1 MQAWEQLM
9 ASETDPLG
17 QLSAAGV
24 AVWLDDLSRERLRTG
39 NLGDLIRD
47 RHVVGITTNPT
58 IFQKAISGADAY
70 QPQLQD
76 LALRGV
82 DVGEALRLIT
92 TFDVRWGCDVLRP
105 TYDASNTVDGRVSIE
120 VDPRI
125 SGDAAKTT
133 AEARSLWWMV
143 DRPNLFIKIP
153 ATVESLPA
161 ISQALAEGISI
172 NVTLI
177 FSLDRYAK
185 VIDAFFDGLERAR
198 AAGLELASIGS
209 VASFFVSRVDTEID
223 KRLDKI
229 GTPEATALKG
239 KAAVANARL
248 AYKLYEERFATQRWA
263 SLAASG
269 AKVQRPLWASTG
281 VKDPAYE
288 DTMYVDDLI
297 ADHTVNTMPEPT
309 LQAVHDHGVI
319 ESDSIRG
326 HYADAQS
333 VLDKLAA
340 VGIDYDDV
348 VATLESE
355 GIEKFEVSWTELIS
369 AVQKKLDEKAGS

>member
-1 MQAWEQLM
+1 M
-9 ASETDPLG
+9 ADTDPLG

-70 QPQLQD
+70 APQLDD
-76 LALRGV
+76 LATRGT

-92 TFDVRWGCDVLRP
+92 TYDVRWGCDVLRP
-105 TYDASNTVDGRVSIE
+105 AYDASGTVDGRVSIE

-125 SGDAAKTT
+125 SQDAAKTI

-153 ATVESLPA
+153 ATLASLPA
-161 ISQALAEGISI
+161 ISQALAEGISV

-177 FSLDRYAK
+177 FSLERYGL

-198 AAGLELASIGS
+198 KAGHDLSSIGS

-229 GTPEATALKG
+229 GTDEARALKG

-248 AYKLYEERFATQRWA
+248 AYQLYEERFASDRWA

-281 VKDPAYE
+281 VKDPAYD
-288 DTMYVDDLI
+288 DTMYVVELV

-309 LQAVHDHGVI
+309 LQAVHDHGVVTG
-319 ESDSIRG
+319 DTIRG
-326 HYADAQS
+326 HYGDARA
-333 VLDKLAA
+333 VLDQLAGLG
-340 VGIDYDDV
+340 VSYDDV
-348 VATLESE
+348 VETLERE
-355 GIEKFEVSWTELIS
+355 GVDKFEQSWTELIE
-369 AVQKKLDEKAGS
+369 AVDAKLQQHTEEKSS

>member
-1 MQAWEQLM
+1 MT
-9 ASETDPLG
+9 SEIHHLDPLG
-17 QLSAAGV
+17 QLSVAGV

-70 QPQLQD
+70 VPQLED
-76 LALRGV
+76 LATRGV
-82 DVGEALRLIT
+82 DVGEALRAIT
-92 TFDVRWGCDVLRP
+92 TSDVRWGCDVLRP
-105 TYDASNTVDGRVSIE
+105 AYDASDTVDGRVSIE

-125 SGDAAKTT
+125 SGDAAKTI
-133 AEARSLWWMV
+133 AEARALWWLV

-153 ATVESLPA
+153 ATVASLPA
-161 ISQALAEGISI
+161 ISQALAEGISV

-177 FSLDRYAK
+177 FSLERYGL
-185 VIDAFFDGLERAR
+185 VIDAFLDGLERAQK
-198 AAGLELASIGS
+198 AGLDLSAIGS

-229 GTPEATALKG
+229 GTNEAKALKG

-248 AYKLYEERFATQRWA
+248 AYQLYEEKFGGERWA
-263 SLAASG
+263 ALAAAG

-281 VKDPAYE
+281 VKDPAYD
-288 DTMYVDDLI
+288 DTMYVVDLV

-319 ESDSIRG
+319 TGDTIRG
-326 HYADAQS
+326 HYIAAQG
-333 VLDKLAA
+333 VLNDLAG
-340 VGIDYDDV
+340 VGISYDDV
-348 VATLESE
+348 VDTLERE
-355 GIEKFEVSWTELIS
+355 GVDKFEQSWTELIE
-369 AVQKKLDEKAGS
+369 AVQAKLDEHDAS

>member
-1 MQAWEQLM
+1 M
-9 ASETDPLG
+9 ASDTDPLG

-39 NLGDLIRD
+39 NLADLIRD

-70 QPQLQD
+70 QTQLED
-76 LALRGV
+76 LAMRGV

-105 TYDASNTVDGRVSIE
+105 TYEASNTVDGRVSIE

-125 SGDAAKTT
+125 SGDAEKTI

-153 ATVESLPA
+153 ATLESLPA
-161 ISQALAEGISI
+161 ISQALAEGISV

-185 VIDAFFDGLERAR
+185 VIEAFFDGLERAR
-198 AAGLELASIGS
+198 AAGLDLASIGS

-229 GTPEATALKG
+229 GTDEAKELRG

-248 AYKLYEERFATQRWA
+248 AYELYEENFTGQRWA

-281 VKDPAYE
+281 VKDPAYD
-288 DTMYVDDLI
+288 DTMYVVDLV

-309 LQAVHDHGVI
+309 LQAVYDHGVI
-319 ESDSIRG
+319 AGDSIRG
-326 HYADAQS
+326 HYFDARV

-340 VGIDYDDV
+340 VGIDYDDIV
-348 VATLESE
+348 TTLENE
-355 GIEKFEVSWTELIS
+355 GVEKFEVSWTELIS